1 MENLPANTSQPTAV
15 VPARPSALAAVKSGT
30 LKMLGKA
37 RTEAGEAIHA
47 AGVSVEKLHQRVIL
61 VIAALIAM
69 LVLGAFFRSIDMLWV
84 NYLLIAAFG
93 LAALYAFLQPVH
105 IAAVLLVGGGV
116 ALARDAGTAGSALLG
131 YANILGRVFLAFL
144 IPLLLFALAPGDRS
158 LGSSLPLLVL
168 APVVVLAL
176 WLFGRVAPRLEKF
189 IFIALP
195 LGALLIALSNMII
208 PERMLA
214 GLGIPAWL
222 RTARPQ
228 DAELAA
234 LETAIERRKNEARAA
249 QLRAI
254 RRKVEAGEPLTPE
267 DEALV
272 AAAKTE
278 RVTLTG
284 WIDGQLRGLA
294 KLGATTTATP
304 AKVTPAPPPGGSVL
318 APAKGWSKSVAIPAG
333 YKLCFSGN
341 IRAQCH
347 PAGKADGFWYDAKGC
362 ASVTPDRMRFRS
374 RAAKRELEYRFVAAG
389 SACGS

>member
-1 MENLPANTSQPTAV
+1 MDTLPANTSQPTAV
-15 VPARPSALAAVKSGT
+15 APAKPSALAAMKNGT
-30 LKMLGKA
+30 LRMLGKA

-69 LVLGAFFRSIDMLWV
+69 LFLGAFFRSVDMLWV
-84 NYLLIAAFG
+84 NYVLIAAFG

-105 IAAVLLVGGGV
+105 IAGVLLVGGGV
-116 ALARDAGTAGSALLG
+116 ALARDTGTAGSALLG
-131 YANILGRVFLAFL
+131 YAHILGRVFLAFL

-176 WLFGRVAPRLEKF
+176 WLFGRVAPKLEKF
-189 IFIALP
+189 VFIALP

-214 GLGIPAWL
+214 GLGVPAWL

-234 LETAIERRKNEARAA
+234 LETAIEKRKNEARAA
-249 QLRAI
+249 QLREI

-267 DEALV
+267 DEAMV

-284 WIDGQLRGLA
+284 WIDAQLRGLA
-294 KLGATTTATP
+294 KLGATTP
-304 AKVTPAPPPGGSVL
+304 AKAPAPALPPGGSVF
-318 APAKGWSKSVAIPAG
+318 APSRGWSKSVAIPAG
-333 YKLCFSGN
+333 YRLCFSDN
-341 IRAQCH
+341 IRSQCH
-347 PAGKADGFWYDAKGC
+347 RAGKADGLWYDAKGC
-362 ASVTPDRMRFRS
+362 ATFTPDRMRFRS
-374 RAAKRELEYRFVAAG
+374 RAGKQDLDYRFVALG
-389 SACGS
+389 SAC